1 MKKPKMQAM
10 RHGGMKSAPLPMGQ
24 NRGASGPSP
33 AKSAGAS
40 GVVPLTAPKSIGSF
54 GHKVPDMK
62 VVATPRGK
70 FKIAD

>member
-1 MKKPKMQAM
+1 MKRPKMQTM
-10 RHGGMKSAPLPMGQ
+10 RHGGMKSAPAPMGQ
-24 NRGASGPSP
+24 QRAAGPSP

-40 GVVPLTAPKSIGSF
+40 GAVPLTAPKSLAGF

-62 VVATPRGK
+62 VVTTGRGK